1 MTTGR
6 PMTVHR
12 RVFQLLQ
19 ESNNG
24 SKFPIGTA
32 FQCQEGLLLTA
43 KLAVEQTNKAI
54 SVRAYEGGRQSSD
67 VPVQVAGTRKGDL
80 AVLSVKWPDDLPT
93 EKFQV
98 GYPPATQM
106 SLGLEVMVPGFPDLQ
121 GGGQNRLRAI
131 RSWIQCSYEK
141 DALTH
146 YELPHPAFRGLSG
159 SPVLFHDWGVSNG
172 LDYAI
177 GMVVESVAHEQED
190 GNGNKVGVAYWAKA
204 VDLREALLGS

>member
-1 MTTGR
+1 MA
-6 PMTVHR
+6 VHR
-12 RVFQLLQ
+12 RVFQLLA

-24 SKFPIGTA
+24 SKVPIGTA
-32 FQCQEGLLLTA
+32 FQCQEGLLTA
-43 KLAVEQTNKAI
+43 THAVEQMNKARSAKL
-54 SVRAYEGGRQSSD
+54 SVRAYDGGRQSSHRD
-67 VPVQVAGTRKGDL
+67 VPVQVEGTRKGDL

-146 YELPHPAFRGLSG
+146 YELPHPAFGGLSG

-177 GMVVESVAHEQED
+177 GMVVEGVAHEQED
-190 GNGNKVGVAYWAKA
+190 GHGNKAGVAYWAKA